1 MVVQFSIIIITTK
14 SLLINNMRENRLKEV
29 LKNQTMVDN
38 ILIIIIIFAMVLV
51 LFLNP

>member
-1 MVVQFSIIIITTK
+1 
-14 SLLINNMRENRLKEV
+14 MREKRLKEV

>member
-1 MVVQFSIIIITTK
+1 
-14 SLLINNMRENRLKEV
+14 MREKRLKEV

-38 ILIIIIIFAMVLV
+38 ILIVIIIFAMVLV

>member
-1 MVVQFSIIIITTK
+1 
-14 SLLINNMRENRLKEV
+14 MREKRLKEV
-29 LKNQTMVDN
+29 LKNQTIVDN